1 MHEMIQ
7 LSDDLII
14 GKGRD
19 RVCYVH
25 PHEKNLCIK
34 ISIGSNKQS
43 KREARY
49 FNFLESRQA
58 DLSKIS
64 IFQGN
69 VITNLGKGYAF
80 DLIRDEDGSVAKTLR
95 QCLESKIFTI
105 DEIQPKLH
113 DLREYLA
120 KNKIC
125 VRDVSPSNIS
135 CQETSQGINLFIID
149 GVSNANIN
157 PLTIRLQS
165 LVNSSIAKAWKGLNR
180 KLARIEKNLLNDH

>member
-1 MHEMIQ
+1 MHEIIQ

-19 RVCYVH
+19 RVCYAH
-25 PHEKNLCIK
+25 PHKKNLCIK

-43 KREARY
+43 KREVSY
-49 FNFLESRQA
+49 FKFLTSRHT
-58 DLSKIS
+58 DLSNIS

-69 VITNLGKGYAF
+69 VITNLGKGYTF
-80 DLIRDEDGSVAKTLR
+80 DLIRDEDGSIAKTLR

-113 DLREYLA
+113 DLREYLV

-125 VRDVSPSNIS
+125 VRDISPSNIS
-135 CQETSQGINLFIID
+135 CQETSQGVNLFIID

-157 PLTIRLQS
+157 PLTIRFQS
-165 LVNSSIAKAWKGLNR
+165 FINASIAKAWKGLER

>member
-1 MHEMIQ
+1 MHEIIQ

-19 RVCYVH
+19 RVCYAH
-25 PHEKNLCIK
+25 PHKKNLCIK

-69 VITNLGKGYAF
+69 VITNLGKGYTF

-113 DLREYLA
+113 DLRDYLIR
-120 KNKIC
+120 NNIC
-125 VRDVSPSNIS
+125 VRDMTTANII
-135 CQETSQGINLFIID
+135 CKKTKGGFKLFIID
-149 GVSNANIN
+149 GVSNASIN
-157 PLTIRLQS
+157 PLTIRFHS
-165 LVNSSIAKAWKGLNR
+165 LVKKAIEKAWKGLNR
-180 KLARIEKNLLNDH
+180 KLANWK